1 MNANEKSIAN
11 AIGRASES
19 MEVPASLE
27 PDAVAA
33 RLRLL
38 EEKESATQGAERSCG
53 ERAAATDPVRPSRR
67 RTRPR
72 WLIPSVAAACLALLA
87 GVGAMAFGA
96 SQVATPDLASLA
108 ASSAPSQ
115 DEGAT
120 GAGDE
125 GSAALEGAPVE
136 ALPTAASY
144 DELYERLRLDEQ
156 ARQRNGS
163 DRYGAKDMGVM
174 ESSAEL
180 SAEDS
185 SSSRSKASDD
195 FSTTNVRTAEVDE
208 ADIVKT
214 DGACLYTMQNWGEE
228 IAIVKTREGKMHDLG
243 SLKPQEGM
251 FCEFFLEGGR
261 LYAVSEAYP
270 EEEGFVNPVTT
281 VTTYDISD
289 PADPKPIAEVQQDGS
304 YRTARLTDGYLY
316 LFTTFY
322 TSIAESRADKHA
334 YVPSA
339 GGEALACA
347 DIYLPDNCAADGYL
361 VVGSVAVET
370 PDRIADQKAVLC
382 AVDNVYVSDDGIYA
396 YGPAWN
402 RAVLYGG
409 VKDGDGLAVPEE
421 DDAAA
426 KTGGGE
432 GGANGANGESAASET
447 TDAVASISSSDRTVL
462 CKLSYGE
469 GTIEAVGETEVTG
482 LIDDSFSID
491 EYEGMTRVLTTRYG
505 KDGNPASN
513 YVSVLNENLKL
524 VGELK
529 DLAPGERIYSARL
542 MGDIGYFVTYR
553 EVDPLFTVDFSD
565 PTNPRIVGKLKIPG
579 FSEYLHPFGEGRLL
593 GIGVATE
600 KGSSVAKGLKLSM
613 FDTSDPTDV
622 REITSFT
629 LEGAYWSDVLY
640 DYRAVFV
647 DVERGLVGFSIEGSD
662 DCYYLFSYDSRQ
674 GGFREELAAEG
685 APWGYQG
692 ARGVRIGETF
702 YVVAESQ
709 VTSFSLENFEKIGR
723 VKLGE

>member
-1 MNANEKSIAN
+1 MDANEKNIAN
-11 AIGRASES
+11 AIRRASES
-19 MEVPASLE
+19 MEVPVSLE

-38 EEKESATQGAERSCG
+38 EEKESATQGAGRPCG

-87 GVGAMAFGA
+87 GVGVVAFGA
-96 SQVATPDLASLA
+96 SQVTTPDLASLA
-108 ASSAPSQ
+108 APSASSQ
-115 DEGAT
+115 DEDAT
-120 GAGDE
+120 GAVDE
-125 GSAALEGAPVE
+125 GNAALEGAPVE

-174 ESSAEL
+174 ELSAEL
-180 SAEDS
+180 SADVS
-185 SSSRSKASDD
+185 SSSQSKASDD
-195 FSTTNVRTAEVDE
+195 FSATNVRTAGVDE

-214 DGACLYTMQNWGEE
+214 DGTCLYTMQNWGEE
-228 IAIVKTREGKMHDLG
+228 IAIVKTREGKMRALG
-243 SLKPQEGM
+243 SLKPREGR

-270 EEEGFVNPVTT
+270 EEEGFANPVTT
-281 VTTYDISD
+281 VTTYDMSD
-289 PADPKPIAEVQQDGS
+289 PADPKLIAEVQQDGS

-322 TSIAESRADKHA
+322 TSIAESRTDKRA

-361 VVGSVAVET
+361 VVGSVAVEAA
-370 PDRIADQKAVLC
+370 DRIADQKAILC

-396 YGPAWN
+396 YGPVWN

-426 KTGGGE
+426 KTAGEE
-432 GGANGANGESAASET
+432 GGADGASAASET
-447 TDAVASISSSDRTVL
+447 SDVAASTASSDRTAL
-462 CKLSYGE
+462 CKLSYGK

-482 LIDDSFSID
+482 LVDDSFSID

-505 KDGNPASN
+505 DDGNPASN
-513 YVSVLNENLKL
+513 YVSVLDENLKL

-593 GIGVATE
+593 GIGMATE
-600 KGSSVAKGLKLSM
+600 KGGSVTKGLKLSM
-613 FDTSDPTDV
+613 LDTSDPTDV
-622 REITSFT
+622 HEITSFT
-629 LEGAYWSDVLY
+629 LEGAYWSDVFY

-662 DCYYLFSYDSRQ
+662 DCYCLFSYDVQR

-702 YVVAESQ
+702 YVATEGR
-709 VTSFSLENFEKIGR
+709 VTSFSLENFEKVGR
-723 VKLGE
+723 LKLGE